1 MFSLWPWPKVI
12 QLRAFYFCWQIII
25 PHHLLD
31 GIKKMR
37 LLCFTT
43 FIRKYVHSWKDT
55 KIQFWLVNDTWM
67 GGICSDWEIPHT
79 FWFGLRKY
87 SKITPNNK
95 GGRQSRDS
103 GNDFFVPKILGGS
116 GTFPFLLLSFLFL
129 FPNVSRNENI
139 LFLKKSFLFG
149 YPKYFRITEKR
160 KETTVIFRVPEKK
173 RLFYRRG
180 YFKKRKQERKVV
192 STISGG
198 RGTHFVILV
207 IEV

>member
-95 GGRQSRDS
+95 GGKRYPLCYTSYWGVGKTAIFTWYR
-103 GNDFFVPKILGGS
+103 VRGS
-116 GTFPFLLLSFLFL
+116 ILLS
-129 FPNVSRNENI
+129 N
-139 LFLKKSFLFG
+139 
-149 YPKYFRITEKR
+149 YYD
-160 KETTVIFRVPEKK
+160 VIYEWLHNK
-173 RLFYRRG
+173 
-180 YFKKRKQERKVV
+180 
-192 STISGG
+192 T
-198 RGTHFVILV
+198 
-207 IEV
+207 